1 MENASKALMMAG
13 GVLIAIITISV
24 FYYMFSQI
32 STFRKNVDD
41 NPTEAALL
49 DFNQGFESY
58 NRKVMYGADV
68 ISVLNKA
75 IDNNRAYDVETDYE
89 GPYYMDIVFV
99 LKNNLETRVETFTLN
114 STGVGYDRTKTD
126 NVDTVFEANKEYSLK
141 NDGEKIKTLIIDGLS
156 WTDEDDKIYNNQDS
170 SVSTYT
176 PGCKTYTVTY
186 YPAAEFKRR
195 VFYCQGVKYDEGGT
209 GRITQMTF
217 VEK

>member
-13 GVLIAIITISV
+13 GVLIALVTISI

-32 STFRKNVDD
+32 STFRKQVDE

-49 DFNQGFESY
+49 AFNQGFESY
-58 NRKVMYGADV
+58 NKKIMYGADL

-75 IDNNRAYDVETDYE
+75 IDNNRSYDVETGYE

-99 LKNNLETRVETFTLN
+99 LKNNLETRVETFVLN

-141 NDGEKIKTLIIDGLS
+141 IDGEKIKTLLIEGLS
-156 WTDEDDKIYNNQDS
+156 WKDEDDKIYNNQES

-176 PGCKTYTVTY
+176 PSCRTYTVTY

-195 VFYCQGVKYDEGGT
+195 VFYCQGTEYDEGT
-209 GRITQMTF
+209 GRIVKMIF
-217 VEK
+217 YEK

>member
-13 GVLIAIITISV
+13 GVLIALVTISI

-32 STFRKNVDD
+32 STFRKQVDE

-49 DFNQGFESY
+49 AFNQVFESY
-58 NRKVMYGADV
+58 NKKIMYGADL

-75 IDNNRAYDVETDYE
+75 IDNNRSYDVETGYE

-99 LKNNLETRVETFTLN
+99 LKNNLETRVETFVLN

-141 NDGEKIKTLIIDGLS
+141 IDGEKIKTLLIEGLS
-156 WTDEDDKIYNNQDS
+156 WKDEDDKIYNNQES

-176 PGCKTYTVTY
+176 PGCRTYTVTY

-195 VFYCQGVKYDEGGT
+195 VFYCQGTEYDEGT
-209 GRITQMTF
+209 GRIVKMIF
-217 VEK
+217 YEK